1 MKITDQD
8 QRLKAGNYLKDQAN
22 QLENISAALM
32 DLAVDNRENAL
43 EFYEAA
49 HMAQRSAD
57 AVLKQVDRLYRE
69 WMDVENGD
77 V

>member
-1 MKITDQD
+1 MKITENDD
-8 QRLKAGNYLKDQAN
+8 RIRIANYLRDQVR
-22 QLENISAALM
+22 QLENISERLM

-43 EFYEAA
+43 EFYEVA
-49 HMAQRSAD
+49 HLAKRSAD
-57 AVLKQVDRLYRE
+57 AALKQVDRLHRE

>member
-43 EFYEAA
+43 EFYEVA
-49 HMAQRSAD
+49 HLAKRSAD
-57 AVLKQVDRLYRE
+57 AALKQVDRLHRE

>member
-32 DLAVDNRENAL
+32 DHAVDNRENAL

-49 HMAQRSAD
+49 HLAQRSAD
-57 AVLKQVDRLYRE
+57 AANKQVDRLYRE

>member
-49 HMAQRSAD
+49 HLAKRSAD

>member
-1 MKITDQD
+1 MKIIENDD
-8 QRLKAGNYLKDQAN
+8 RIRVANFLKDQIS

-43 EFYEAA
+43 EFFEAA
-49 HMAQRSAD
+49 HLAQRSAD
-57 AVLKQVDRLYRE
+57 AGHKQVDRLYRE

-77 V
+77 D

>member
-8 QRLKAGNYLKDQAN
+8 QRLKAGSYLKFQAN
-22 QLENISAALM
+22 QLEDISAALM

-49 HMAQRSAD
+49 HLAKRSAD
-57 AVLKQVDRLYRE
+57 AALKQVDRLYRK
-69 WMDVENGD
+69 WMDVEHSYD
-77 V
+77 